1 MQSPECTLH
10 IYTRVSTQAQADQ
23 GTSLESQRELG
34 IKKAHEL
41 GFEYKLWNEGGRSS
55 HHENIADRPEL
66 NALYMEMKSGNVK
79 HLWVY
84 DQSRLSRNDQVASTV
99 RYVCSKQG
107 VTLYT
112 KDGVFDLSSPSD
124 MLLKQMLDALA
135 EFDNATRA
143 ERTRLGKLKRVRAGK
158 WHGGPAPF
166 GYKLEDHMLVVI
178 EDEAKWV
185 RRIFQEVVRGTSIK
199 DIKKILDA
207 NSVSTRRQKG
217 LWTLGSINALLTNT
231 HYGGYYVY
239 TDSKSEEKIEVQCP
253 KILTDDV
260 WKAVQHK
267 RSSTVMRQSQKNAT
281 EKNFY
286 LLRDLMFCGHCGRPI
301 SGRIIRSRNES
312 SYYCPNKERHW
323 VENGGSEQ
331 PWKRGLGCGFE
342 RAMNIPQTDKI
353 VWDLVKSLH
362 EKSSTLKEE
371 VKHRILKEAGV
382 KIRSNAEIRTIQ
394 AKIRKLQRDYQGLS
408 ETLGNLEANRLIGEI
423 NDVSYQ
429 VTVERI
435 RAALGKVE
443 VDLANA
449 RLDLQGTAE
458 SKKWVDW
465 LKTFGE
471 ELENLDSLPDEQKKV
486 YISGLVE
493 RIDVMYDS
501 ENRAHHLNLKFF
513 LPIVND
519 GIKYK
524 GQGDEAKSYE
534 IIPGTNS
541 TTVVSKKK
549 DGRG

>member
-1 MQSPECTLH
+1 MTSPDRTLH

-34 IKKAHEL
+34 IKKAQEL

-231 HYGGYYVY
+231 HYAGYYVY
-239 TDSKSEEKIEVQCP
+239 TDSKTEEKIEVQCQ
-253 KILTDDV
+253 KILNDDV

-281 EKNFY
+281 EKNEVA
-286 LLRDLMFCGHCGRPI
+286 P
-301 SGRIIRSRNES
+301 EKWS
-312 SYYCPNKERHW
+312 S
-323 VENGGSEQ
+323 
-331 PWKRGLGCGFE
+331 
-342 RAMNIPQTDKI
+342 
-353 VWDLVKSLH
+353 
-362 EKSSTLKEE
+362 
-371 VKHRILKEAGV
+371 
-382 KIRSNAEIRTIQ
+382 
-394 AKIRKLQRDYQGLS
+394 
-408 ETLGNLEANRLIGEI
+408 
-423 NDVSYQ
+423 
-429 VTVERI
+429 
-435 RAALGKVE
+435 
-443 VDLANA
+443 
-449 RLDLQGTAE
+449 
-458 SKKWVDW
+458 
-465 LKTFGE
+465 
-471 ELENLDSLPDEQKKV
+471 
-486 YISGLVE
+486 
-493 RIDVMYDS
+493 
-501 ENRAHHLNLKFF
+501 
-513 LPIVND
+513 
-519 GIKYK
+519 
-524 GQGDEAKSYE
+524 
-534 IIPGTNS
+534 
-541 TTVVSKKK
+541 
-549 DGRG
+549 